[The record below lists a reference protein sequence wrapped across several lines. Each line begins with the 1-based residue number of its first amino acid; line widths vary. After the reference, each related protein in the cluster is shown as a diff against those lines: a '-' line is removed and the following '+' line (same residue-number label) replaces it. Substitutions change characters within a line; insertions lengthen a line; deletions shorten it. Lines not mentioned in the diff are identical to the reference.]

1 MNQIPNML
9 SISRLIMAP
18 LMILAAFFGSKQT
31 FTGLYAANLIT
42 DALDGFLARRLGVE
56 SELGATLD
64 SRGDLTVAICLPI
77 GAFLLWP
84 EMMQELIPYI
94 VVAMCAYLAPI
105 IAGEIRY
112 KRMPSFHTWG
122 AKFLAVTA
130 SLALLMMFLT
140 QNSLF
145 FRICVPLLIL
155 ESVEEIIMITI
166 IPKWHPNIPSLW
178 HAIQLRK
185 LNCP

>member
-1 MNQIPNML
+1 
-9 SISRLIMAP
+9 
-18 LMILAAFFGSKQT
+18 MIVAAFLGASRT

-42 DALDGFLARRLGVE
+42 DALDGFLARHLHVE
-56 SELGATLD
+56 SELGAALD
-64 SRGDLTVAICLPI
+64 SRGDLAVAMCLPI

-84 EMMQELIPYI
+84 DMMRQLIPYI
-94 VVAMCAYLAPI
+94 VIAICAYLAPI

-122 AKFLAVTA
+122 AKFLAIIT
-130 SLALLMMFLT
+130 SIALLTMFLT

-145 FRICVPLLIL
+145 FKLCVPLLVL
-155 ESVEEIIMITI
+155 ESAEELIMIAIT
-166 IPKWHPNIPSLW
+166 PKWHPNIPSLW

-185 LNCP
+185 KTLGADPL